1 MSKQLRPCKFSEKY
15 LETYKS
21 DKLKVAASKKRGILK
36 SVSGENLVVLW
47 NGYQQAIYHHK
58 DCIEFI

>member
-1 MSKQLRPCKFSEKY
+1 MTKLKRCRFSKKY

-36 SVSGENLVVLW
+36 SVSGDNLVVLW
-47 NGYQQAIYHHK
+47 NGTQQAIYHHK